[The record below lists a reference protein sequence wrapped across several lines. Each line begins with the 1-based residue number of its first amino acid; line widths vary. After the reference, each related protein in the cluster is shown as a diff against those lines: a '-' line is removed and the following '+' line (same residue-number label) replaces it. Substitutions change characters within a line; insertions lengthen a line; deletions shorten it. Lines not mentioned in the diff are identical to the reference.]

1 MLKSFIK
8 YHSLGNDF
16 VIFDWYKKPTSFMQ
30 TELSA
35 PSMASLVKATCDR
48 HTGVGADGLLVII
61 SSAQASMPEM
71 IVFNADG
78 SRAETCFNGLRCV
91 AHHLFVNHKFPK
103 QFSIKT
109 GQRVAEC
116 SVVPHVQ
123 GIQIVTRIG
132 AVSVDGQR
140 TVTTSAGDFT
150 GYVANVGNPHFII
163 FAPTDLDWLAQH
175 GAGIE
180 SHPSFE
186 HKTNVEF
193 VVPISGAQNTTGLS
207 LAYSALVYERGCGI
221 TLACSSGA
229 AAVTGLLCHLG
240 QIACEQKIAIVM
252 PGGMV
257 QAWVDKNNE
266 VTLQATAHSVFEGS
280 FVDDQPGP
288 LLYHQHSQGL

>member
-1 MLKSFIK
+1 
-8 YHSLGNDF
+8 
-16 VIFDWYKKPTSFMQ
+16 MQ
-30 TELSA
+30 NELSA
-35 PSMASLVKATCDR
+35 PSMAPLVKATCDR
-48 HTGVGADGLLVII
+48 HTGVGADGLLIII

-91 AHHLFVNHKFPK
+91 AHHLFVHHKFPK
-103 QFSIKT
+103 QFNIKT
-109 GQRVAEC
+109 GQRVADC
-116 SVVPHVQ
+116 TVVPHEQ

-132 AVSVDGQR
+132 AVSVEGQR
-140 TVTTSAGDFT
+140 TVATSVGDFT
-150 GYVANVGNPHFII
+150 GYVADVGNPHFVI
-163 FAPTDLDWLAQH
+163 FEPTDLHWLAQN

-193 VVPISGAQNTTGLS
+193 VVPIASAQNTTGLP
-207 LAYSALVYERGCGI
+207 LAYSVLVYERGCGI

-229 AAVTGLLCHLG
+229 AAVTGLLQQLG
-240 QIACEQKIAIVM
+240 KIAYDQKIAIVM

-257 QAWVDKNNE
+257 QAWVDKNND